1 MREERNIAIAS
12 SNYERVEGWCNRMI
26 RTGNELFF
34 DLKTF
39 DMEIVRASI
48 TFGFPVESLVSL
60 LRNIHLKHVKRTSN
74 KFIRSN
80 NAMRSLLKLY
90 NSTGPEH
97 CSILELAKKINYPP
111 YMMARAIVENVIKGS
126 ALALGSGSLGKSG
139 RKNITEAMRDPI
151 GKLKGIDDTTGST
164 ITTISTTTTTTTST
178 TTTIETV
185 NNNNDN
191 TIYNA
196 TAMSQK
202 GDTVSENVNM
212 EGDYNVDKYI
222 NINLAKNLNLD
233 DNNHHHNLDQK
244 KNTEY
249 GIRID
254 PFSGRETPKTT
265 SRLAREVLDAIDAD
279 PLYGPRFDK
288 ERHYIGL
295 HYEILLEQNL
305 LSMKIPFETERQLRK
320 RGTARTPDVLLSY
333 PIAIKVPKRKTYN
346 GNGSSSYDNSKT
358 SGNSRRMPNND
369 SRQHTVATVVT
380 RQQQHHGD
388 EGKSVGGCDSS
399 DSVFPSTDDSVDND
413 DNDSVWK
420 MVCWIDSKALFGDV
434 HTHQTSVLPQ
444 AETYVHRFGPG
455 LVLYWF
461 GHAPVERLGDGH
473 GDVAVAGWDL
483 PDFFLLPSGDIVLN
497 RNGSSSSNGGGER
510 EELGIDTP
518 EAFM

>member
-1 MREERNIAIAS
+1 
-12 SNYERVEGWCNRMI
+12 
-26 RTGNELFF
+26 
-34 DLKTF
+34 
-39 DMEIVRASI
+39 
-48 TFGFPVESLVSL
+48 
-60 LRNIHLKHVKRTSN
+60 
-74 KFIRSN
+74 
-80 NAMRSLLKLY
+80 
-90 NSTGPEH
+90 
-97 CSILELAKKINYPP
+97 
-111 YMMARAIVENVIKGS
+111 MMARAIVENVTKGS
-126 ALALGSGSLGKSG
+126 ASVLGSGSLGKNG

-151 GKLKGIDDTTGST
+151 GKLRGIDDTTESM
-164 ITTISTTTTTTTST
+164 ITTTST
-178 TTTIETV
+178 TTSTTTMINTV
-185 NNNNDN
+185 NNNNNDN
-191 TIYNA
+191 NVDNVTV
-196 TAMSQK
+196 MSQK
-202 GDTVSENVNM
+202 GDTVSENINIK
-212 EGDYNVDKYI
+212 GDYNGDKYI

-233 DNNHHHNLDQK
+233 DDDHHHNLVPK
-244 KNTEY
+244 ENNEY

-333 PIAIKVPKRKTYN
+333 PIAIKVPKRKSYN
-346 GNGSSSYDNSKT
+346 RDGSGSYNNSNSNT
-358 SGNSRRMPNND
+358 SGNSRRMTNND
-369 SRQHTVATVVT
+369 SRQRTVAAAVT
-380 RQQQHHGD
+380 RQQQHHGHN
-388 EGKSVGGCDSS
+388 GKSVGGSDSS
-399 DSVFPSTDDSVDND
+399 DRVFPSTDDSVDND

-483 PDFFLLPSGDIVLN
+483 PDFFLLPSGEIVLN
-497 RNGSSSSNGGGER
+497 RNGSSSSNSKGGGER
-510 EELGIDTP
+510 EELGIGTP
-518 EAFM
+518 ETFVL